1 MEKKIQK
8 LYATDCVTMMI
19 FLASFCLLLV
29 YITFNVLA
37 LTSEPAVKGVV
48 IAAAVLI
55 VAFGMAS
62 SIAVLIHLRK
72 NQRQIY
78 VEELLSYEY
87 DSEA

>member
-8 LYATDCVTMMI
+8 LYTTDCVTMMI

-78 VEELLSYEY
+78 VEELLFYEH
-87 DSEA
+87 EGEV

>member
-1 MEKKIQK
+1 
-8 LYATDCVTMMI
+8 MML

-37 LTSEPAVKGVV
+37 LTPEPAVKGVV
-48 IAAAVLI
+48 IAAAALI
-55 VAFGMAS
+55 VTFGTAS

-78 VEELLSYEY
+78 VEELLSYEHEG
-87 DSEA
+87 EA

>member
-8 LYATDCVTMMI
+8 LYTTDCVTMMI

-62 SIAVLIHLRK
+62 SIAVLIHLRN

-78 VEELLSYEY
+78 VEELLSYEH
-87 DSEA
+87 EGEV

>member
-8 LYATDCVTMMI
+8 LYTTDCVTMMI

-78 VEELLSYEY
+78 VEELLSYEH
-87 DSEA
+87 EGEV